1 VRYPRFVR
9 LTLSDGLSRALLDV
23 AREER
28 RNPRDQAA
36 LILEQALAHRIVTP
50 PIDANLEIVPPRLTP

>member
-1 VRYPRFVR
+1 
-9 LTLSDGLSRALLDV
+9 LSRALLDV

-50 PIDANLEIVPPRLTP
+50 PIDANLEIVPPRVTP